1 MEYLEKIFTE
11 AVYHK
16 EIVALSVATRPDCLP
31 EDVLELLGRLNQVKP
46 VWVELGLQTV
56 KAESAAY
63 IRRGY
68 DLECFER
75 AVAALKERGISVIVH
90 IILGLPGETKDD
102 MLKTV
107 EYVGRLHVQGVK
119 LQLLHVLKGTD
130 LAEDYNLR
138 LFRTLT
144 MEEYI
149 ELLIDC
155 IEHLPRDVVIHRL
168 TGDGPKRLLIAP
180 MWSADKKKVLNAI
193 KQRMEERGCVQGR
206 YCSPIH

>member
-1 MEYLEKIFTE
+1 M
-11 AVYHK
+11 
-16 EIVALSVATRPDCLP
+16 
-31 EDVLELLGRLNQVKP
+31 
-46 VWVELGLQTV
+46 
-56 KAESAAY
+56 
-63 IRRGY
+63 
-68 DLECFER
+68 ECFER

>member
-1 MEYLEKIFTE
+1 M
-11 AVYHK
+11 
-16 EIVALSVATRPDCLP
+16 
-31 EDVLELLGRLNQVKP
+31 
-46 VWVELGLQTV
+46 
-56 KAESAAY
+56 
-63 IRRGY
+63 
-68 DLECFER
+68 
-75 AVAALKERGISVIVH
+75 IVH
-90 IILGLPGETKDD
+90 IILGLPGGTKDD
-102 MLKTV
+102 MLRTV

-149 ELLIDC
+149 ELLMDC
-155 IEHLPRDVVIHRL
+155 IEHLPADVVIHRL

-180 MWSADKKKVLNAI
+180 QWSADKKKVLNAI

-206 YCSPIH
+206 YCFPIH

>member
-1 MEYLEKIFTE
+1 
-11 AVYHK
+11 
-16 EIVALSVATRPDCLP
+16 
-31 EDVLELLGRLNQVKP
+31 
-46 VWVELGLQTV
+46 
-56 KAESAAY
+56 
-63 IRRGY
+63 
-68 DLECFER
+68 
-75 AVAALKERGISVIVH
+75 
-90 IILGLPGETKDD
+90 
-102 MLKTV
+102 MLRTV

-149 ELLIDC
+149 ELLMDC
-155 IEHLPRDVVIHRL
+155 IEHLPADVVIHRL

-180 MWSADKKKVLNAI
+180 QWSADKKKVLNAI

-206 YCSPIH
+206 YCFPIH

>member
-1 MEYLEKIFTE
+1 M
-11 AVYHK
+11 
-16 EIVALSVATRPDCLP
+16 
-31 EDVLELLGRLNQVKP
+31 
-46 VWVELGLQTV
+46 ELGLQTV

-155 IEHLPRDVVIHRL
+155 IVHLPRDVVIHRL